1 MIGYERPP
9 EPADFRAR
17 VHDAEQAVEQAI
29 VADKEFEFEPLWRD
43 YKPVFAVAQKS
54 KCAFCDRN
62 ATADDPDVDH
72 FAPKAAV
79 FELPARP
86 EDRGREIHDGLP
98 NMRGRKPERVFARGY
113 WWRAYD
119 WSNYL
124 LVCGTCNSKW
134 KQCYFPLDP
143 PRQGPPVRDAHESP
157 LLLNAFDDQEPW
169 RAFSFDKIGQI
180 QGLDA
185 RGKATVETCRLD
197 RETLRKERAGIVKDA
212 YRHAQEFLRQQTR
225 YALQNLCELGG
236 EERNFA
242 GAVRAIAEHLTGLS
256 WEQLVFLL
264 HSHAWPG
271 DT

>member
-1 MIGYERPP
+1 VIGYERPP
-9 EPADFRAR
+9 TPAGFHAS
-17 VHDAEQAVEQAI
+17 VHDAEQAVEHAI
-29 VADKEFEFEPLWRD
+29 RAGEKPEFEPLWRD
-43 YKPVFAVAQKS
+43 YKPEFAMAQKS

-62 ATADDPDVDH
+62 ATTDDPDVDH

-79 FELPARP
+79 HELPAQP
-86 EDRGREIHDGLP
+86 DDRGREIHDGLP
-98 NMRGRKPERVFARGY
+98 NMRGRKPERAFAPGY

-134 KQCYFPLDP
+134 KQCYFPLDA
-143 PRQGPPVRDAHESP
+143 PRQGPPVREVHESP

-169 RAFSFDKIGQI
+169 RAFSFDEIGQI

-185 RGKATVETCRLD
+185 RGKATVETCGLD

-212 YRHAQEFLRQQTR
+212 YRHAREFRRRGTR

-236 EERNFA
+236 DERNFA
-242 GAVRAIAEHLTGLS
+242 GAVRAIAKGVTSLS
-256 WEQLVFLL
+256 WEQLCFLL
-264 HSHAWPG
+264 HSHDWPG
-271 DT
+271 NA